1 MKQFTF
7 SLPQDSGD
15 HCKSFDCF
23 WRNVGDWVSRWR
35 TRYDHGD
42 FTVRRQLVDF
52 ARSKLLQ
59 EEDPARLEQQH
70 YFALLSQRMPIDL
83 SSPSFSSSS
92 SEHRSREQDQI
103 ENHLRLCVAV
113 LPLSGSL
120 LTISASEPILSEA
133 ASSYM
138 RSSDVFDMAQGLQVI
153 LAGFGIGRGDRGQLV
168 SAAIL
173 TEARDAAIRERER
186 VHP

>member
-1 MKQFTF
+1 M
-7 SLPQDSGD
+7 
-15 HCKSFDCF
+15 
-23 WRNVGDWVSRWR
+23 
-35 TRYDHGD
+35 
-42 FTVRRQLVDF
+42 RRQLVDF
-52 ARSKLLQ
+52 AGSKLLQ

-173 TEARDAAIRERER
+173 TEARDAAIREREYIPDETPRLGCCR
-186 VHP
+186 VCFRASWTKDIGLPSVLVSIVWPIANTA